1 MEFDFKI
8 NSEKDYKDF
17 VDYLKSVSK
26 NETVE
31 DKKRHIAILNT
42 KQDVIAIAMSVIRK
56 IAKNIFKNGYDW
68 FLDYG
73 LKQDYKTEFYEE
85 TLIQGLVI
93 AEIKDLKNQQMLF
106 EKWVNKIDNW
116 STCDTVVSTMKGL
129 KNSLNKKDYF
139 PFYLNLCYSSHEF
152 VSRFGIIVLMT
163 CFLENEFI
171 DDVLTMCNKIK
182 SDAYYVNMGIAWLLS
197 YAFVNF
203 KEKTYKFFE
212 KRTLSK
218 FVQNKAICKCRDSF
232 RVSETDKQNLINYR
246 IK

>member
-8 NSEKDYKDF
+8 NSEKDYKEF

-26 NETVE
+26 NETIE

-56 IAKNIFKNGYDW
+56 IAKKIFKNGYDW

-73 LKQDYKTEFYEE
+73 LKQNYKTEFYEE

-93 AEIKDLKNQQMLF
+93 AEIKDLKVQQKLF
-106 EKWVNKIDNW
+106 EKWVCKIDNW

-129 KNSLNKKDYF
+129 KKSANKKYYF
-139 PFYLNLCYSSHEF
+139 EFYLNLCCSEDEF
-152 VSRFGIIVLMT
+152 ISRFGIIVLMV
-163 CFLENEFI
+163 CFLEADYI
-171 DDVLTMCNKIK
+171 DEILAMCQKVK
-182 SDAYYVNMGIAWLLS
+182 SEKYYVNMALAWLLS
-197 YAFVNF
+197 FAFMNF
-203 KEKTYKFFE
+203 KEKTYELFDK
-212 KRTLSK
+212 KVLSK

-232 RVSETDKQNLINYR
+232 RVSEADKQNLINYR